1 MQHATFQEYYVPFRT
16 GNKIILIAIIVIG
29 SIIFLGCSSP
39 EIPQSATKSSQEEPI
54 TNEVEDSPIENLPA
68 VSEDLDL
75 QIEPALVEEIQP
87 EAILVSESAELTE
100 TNPEIGY
107 GGEAE
112 PVETEEV
119 KSAPTPDPSLPVAP
133 AIGAIAPNFSL
144 TTVDGEPVSLHDL
157 RGKSVMVNYWVTWC
171 IPCIEEMPVL
181 EKLHREFQDQDFVML
196 SVNGIAQDD
205 LSTVMNTLGEFEVT
219 FPVVL
224 DEGDAVYN
232 EFQVRFMPTSFF
244 IDPQGVIR
252 HIQFGSTTEDGFRS
266 TIEELLSQQL

>member
-1 MQHATFQEYYVPFRT
+1 
-16 GNKIILIAIIVIG
+16 
-29 SIIFLGCSSP
+29 
-39 EIPQSATKSSQEEPI
+39 
-54 TNEVEDSPIENLPA
+54 
-68 VSEDLDL
+68 
-75 QIEPALVEEIQP
+75 
-87 EAILVSESAELTE
+87 
-100 TNPEIGY
+100 
-107 GGEAE
+107 
-112 PVETEEV
+112 V

>member
-1 MQHATFQEYYVPFRT
+1 MPFRT

-87 EAILVSESAELTE
+87 KAILVSESAELTE